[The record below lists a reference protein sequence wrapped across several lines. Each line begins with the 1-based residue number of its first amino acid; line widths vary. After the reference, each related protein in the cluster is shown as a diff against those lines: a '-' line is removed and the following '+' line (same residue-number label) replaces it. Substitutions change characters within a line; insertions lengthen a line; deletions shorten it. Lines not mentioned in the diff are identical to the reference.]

1 MNEAD
6 RKRLAYLHMMREHPS
21 RHINANKVLK
31 KIKTDSTSETGS
43 RFLLPN
49 GKFTHD
55 EGTHEDIIRN
65 YSKELDFTK
74 DGTEDHGT
82 EFLNKTGSIRTM
94 VDHKG
99 KFSYGKPTLW
109 IEAYHEPT
117 EEQFRAM
124 RKLIKETDLP
134 EDEIH
139 IDQGHGMDYKEFNRK
154 IGLRRK
160 Y

>member
-6 RKRLAYLHMMREHPS
+6 RKRLAYLHMMHEHPS
-21 RHINANKVLK
+21 RHINANKVLQ

-49 GKFTHD
+49 GKFTTD
-55 EGTHEDIIRN
+55 EGVHEELIRKYGN
-65 YSKELDFTK
+65 QLNFEKE
-74 DGTEDHGT
+74 TEDHGT
-82 EFLNKTGSIRTM
+82 EFLNKTGAIRTM

-117 EEQFRAM
+117 EPQFKSM

-134 EDEIH
+134 EEEIH
-139 IDQGHGMDYKEFNRK
+139 IDQGHGIDYKEFNRK
-154 IGLRRK
+154 IGLRRR